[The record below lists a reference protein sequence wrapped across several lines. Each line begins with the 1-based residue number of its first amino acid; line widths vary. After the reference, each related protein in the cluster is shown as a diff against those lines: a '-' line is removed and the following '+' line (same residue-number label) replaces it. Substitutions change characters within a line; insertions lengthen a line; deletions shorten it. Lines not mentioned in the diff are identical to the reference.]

1 MNWNEYMPKKIRG
14 RLAAH
19 SGPNTKLKKMSEGQS
34 VNVNSVSQIQW
45 RGTYEYTIILILICL
60 FQLV

>member
-19 SGPNTKLKKMSEGQS
+19 SGPNTKLKKVSEGQS

-45 RGTYEYTIILILICL
+45 RGTY
-60 FQLV
+60 